1 MDTRV
6 YRHIHAGSD
15 GSHFFSALLEPPKPS
30 GSVASGAISASKAAH
45 LYMPIDPRQGRSL
58 VAALDSAEV
67 TGEIQASCLRETE
80 IHEAAAISNRWRRE
94 EWVAGRIAAK
104 YAFLC
109 GERFPESAGS
119 GALYL
124 RKLDSADLATFSS
137 EAYRSVSVVR
147 NQAPGGGPARVGW
160 SSGNDTVRVA
170 ISHSAGISCASVGT
184 AGVFSL
190 DLETPAPRVPEFY
203 LHTFTNRERDWV
215 GACAGSYGLHPEW
228 LYTLLWSA
236 RECLLKTPRFAAL
249 RLWDMHTLEIDILVG
264 DERLVRVHNSK
275 SLSGSF
281 EFLEASTFRGP
292 FRLAVAGSPNLILT
306 AITGL
311 D

>member
-1 MDTRV
+1 MVT
-6 YRHIHAGSD
+6 
-15 GSHFFSALLEPPKPS
+15 KQS
-30 GSVASGAISASKAAH
+30 G
-45 LYMPIDPRQGRSL
+45 LL
-58 VAALDSAEV
+58 VAGLDSAEV
-67 TGEIQASCLRETE
+67 SAEIRATCLRETE
-80 IHEAAAISNRWRRE
+80 IEEAATVLNRQRRE

-109 GERFPESAGS
+109 GERLPECCGS
-119 GALYL
+119 GELYL
-124 RKLDSADLATFSS
+124 RKLKSADLADFSS
-137 EAYRSVSVVR
+137 EAYRSVSVIR
-147 NQAPGGGPARVGW
+147 DKAPGGGPARVGW
-160 SSGNDTVRVA
+160 SCGSDNVPVA

-184 AGVFSL
+184 AGVCSL

-203 LHTFTNRERDWV
+203 LHTFTSRERDWV

-236 RECLLKTPRFAAL
+236 RECLLKTTRFAAL
-249 RLWDMHTLEIDILVG
+249 SLWDMHTLEINIPDG
-264 DERLVRVHNSK
+264 AERLVRVHDSK

-281 EFLEASTFRGP
+281 ELLEASTFRGP
-292 FRLAVAGSPNLILT
+292 FRLAVAGAPNLILT